1 MYTKKLN
8 ALSALIIG
16 ILMLL
21 PGYVYAQGS
30 NSNPSAAA
38 ASAASAAPSYSSLS
52 SNFGSV
58 QNTLSGSCKSSSS
71 FLIVTARP
79 LSDGDMTLSVS
90 LNGNTYNPP
99 MTDLSGT
106 PQDGISGLCSNG
118 YIVCSN
124 GSWSNCAF
132 YRWEW
137 INGQL
142 TVQQL
147 INPAPQQVA
156 VNGMSSNGLGGTTQT
171 IKNQSYSS
179 QNCECINNSCDNGGT
194 PLSSLE
200 QEQILAELG
209 GGINGALNEG
219 NSGMVIGTA
228 LYNSSNTQIN
238 YNGYDSGKCNNGSSS
253 TVGNM
258 TSLYNQGGNGISSE
272 VSTGAINNNSNQ
284 ASSSYFGG
292 LSPEG
297 TLNNIQQETFG
308 SNTPETCNI
317 ENTVTF
323 QYTMSYFLNEGFYP
337 SSPISNNQV
346 GVGAG
351 GGSSCANGSCWGSSQ
366 NTVTLSTNNPQST
379 CSPQSLPG
387 GITLSGS
394 TMSGSGACSGTI
406 TLSSSTGVNPGGQI
420 SCNLGD
426 NGCNTGGTLY
436 FSGNGN
442 TVYISGS
449 DSGAITLTSS
459 FQYYPVYSQPQ
470 NNCASLQNNSN
481 CKLQTEQVC
490 NQNNSNCYN
499 IVSNFTLNT
508 NQTTNGNIPS
518 CPANYTFEKSTN
530 TCIESVAQSYQCPG
544 GFTLSGSQCSETF
557 PAGLPTSYYDS
568 QCTGG
573 TVSGST
579 CTETATLA
587 CPTGSQ
593 LSGAQCVSSVQ
604 PTYTSSLNG
613 SGFTWTQQQTD
624 QNPGM
629 GPITWTINM
638 GGGSVNVNPSESTDT
653 INYGT
658 LTTSS
663 ASYGGI
669 DFPYVN
675 QTYLCQGAASYNF
688 NTMNQQ
694 ETQVQQHSTVSSN
707 NTVTFNTNNALP
719 AGQNADS
726 NVLVGVAK
734 SNVTQPYACEL
745 QSSTTNTNISN
756 TSTLQNNTQT
766 QVSGNKN
773 YTYDIWKDC
782 SESSQNSNS
791 SCVSDPNNSGEYLC
805 CNIPS
810 GDTLLSPCNNSSESS
825 TNQNNFIN
833 AVVQTTIMT
842 DAAKDM
848 ICSQ

>member
-1 MYTKKLN
+1 MYTKKLK
-8 ALSALIIG
+8 LSAPLAFIIG

-21 PGYVYAQGS
+21 PGYAYAQG
-30 NSNPSAAA
+30 SNPSAAA

-71 FLIVTARP
+71 FLIVTTRP

-106 PQDGISGLCSNG
+106 PEDGISGLCSNG
-118 YIVCSN
+118 YIVCSD
-124 GSWSNCAF
+124 GSWNNCAF

-137 INGQL
+137 VGGQL
-142 TVQQL
+142 TTQQL
-147 INPAPQQVA
+147 INPAPQRVA
-156 VNGMSSNGLGGTTQT
+156 VNGLSHNNLGGTTQT

-238 YNGYDSGKCNNGSSS
+238 YNGYDSGECNNGSSS

-258 TSLYNQGGNGISSE
+258 TSLYNQGGSGISSE
-272 VSTGAINNNSNQ
+272 VSTSAINSNSNQ

-317 ENTVTF
+317 ENVVTF
-323 QYTMSYFLNEGFYP
+323 ESTITYSSSYFYSTGQ
-337 SSPISNNQV
+337 SN
-346 GVGAG
+346 GSWGYAAG
-351 GGSSCANGSCWGSSQ
+351 GDSEQSGNDTCNSSS
-366 NTVTLSTNNPQST
+366 NTINTQSDNTGST
-379 CSPQSLPG
+379 CADG
-387 GITLSGS
+387 
-394 TMSGSGACSGTI
+394 CSGTI
-406 TLSSSTGVNPGGQI
+406 TIYSNELVGSGNCSGNIPINSQTGIEPGYTITCQP
-420 SCNLGD
+420 S
-426 NGCNTGGTLY
+426 GCNNGGVLN
-436 FSGNGN
+436 FNGNGN
-442 TVYISGS
+442 LISVSGGISGS
-449 DSGAITLTSS
+449 VQISS
-459 FQYYPVYSQPQ
+459 SYQYFPVYSQPE

-490 NQNNSNCYN
+490 NQSNSNCYN
-499 IVSNFTLNT
+499 VVSNFTLNT
-508 NQTTNGNIPS
+508 NQTTNGNTPS

-530 TCIESVAQSYQCPG
+530 TCIESVAQTYQCPN

-568 QCTGG
+568 QCTNG
-573 TVSGST
+573 TVSGNT
-579 CTETATLA
+579 CTEPAILS

-593 LSGAQCVSSVQ
+593 PNGSQCISSVQ
-604 PTYTSSLNG
+604 PTYTGNLDG

-629 GPITWTINM
+629 GPITWTVNM
-638 GGGSVNVNPSESTDT
+638 NGGSVNVTPSEYTDT
-653 INYGT
+653 IKSGT

-810 GDTLLSPCNNSSESS
+810 GDTLVSPCNNSSESS